1 MIYPSAPYIKGKN
14 FCPAPIVK
22 FGIPPECD
30 SRLNPKVIG
39 TAVWEEFWNEQINR
53 CINGYT
59 TGGIWIPGRYYY
71 FANFK
76 KFSTVQGIID
86 AEYNDLHLELAY
98 WIENCKN
105 PKNMKNGIIAKKR
118 RAGVSEVFITMVVD
132 YGFRFSLGYKCG
144 VAAGLGTYKDDFMNK
159 WHEHNNL
166 IVPEFSLKVKSEE
179 NEVTATYK
187 QETLEGWKNLGT
199 NNKIYHKTMLQ
210 SANLFKGMQMQDICA
225 EEGVEFKNLKTFFG
239 ASEACLRYGSITLGN
254 FFTWGTGGNRSSN
267 GDDFEDMWHNPD
279 DYNMEKFFARGTRF
293 HSPYFGGA
301 KLNGRDI
308 SKVPNLIGKYKEY
321 QLIGVEDEEA
331 AEQDILAVREQKLKS
346 GDISKWIEECQNNPL
361 TPEEVFQRVSSN
373 KFNIEI
379 LNKVGFELASNPK
392 GYIKYKLDYVLNANK
407 EKVMPLKVEAR
418 PARDTDLDKDCV
430 LISIDGLPCEGVPNL
445 YAAGL
450 DSYDQDQSK
459 TSKSLGAMLVMI
471 RNHGLSN
478 QPKMKPVCVVR
489 NRPTDKRDFY
499 DMCLKVAVFYNLT
512 NAVLVDVAKPMVI
525 EHFKSN
531 GGNRFLARRP
541 KKFESVN
548 SEQMHE
554 YGVSLNKYSRPLM
567 VAAMQSYVVDHC
579 SNIVFPKLIDELK
592 GYDEYT
598 TDSDNDLADALGIAL
613 MQDISNSIDPRDN
626 SLKDRNKKFLLND
639 DYDFNPPKLKSLEQD
654 HDGFGLR

>member
-1 MIYPSAPYIKGKN
+1 MNIGKPPYIKGKG
-14 FCPAPIVK
+14 FCPNPIVRY
-22 FGIPPECD
+22 GIPREAD
-30 SRLNPKVIG
+30 ESLNPNVVG
-39 TAVWEEFWNEQINR
+39 TAAYEEFWNEQIYR
-53 CINGYT
+53 CIHGYT
-59 TGGIWIPGRYYY
+59 TGGIFIPGRYYY
-71 FANFK
+71 FLNFK
-76 KFSTVQGIID
+76 KFKVVGRGVVD
-86 AEYNDLHLELAY
+86 ADICDLHLELAY
-98 WIENCKN
+98 WIEDCKARR
-105 PKNMKNGIIAKKR
+105 KNGILAKKR
-118 RAGVSEVFITMVVD
+118 RGGISEAFITMVVD
-132 YGFRFSLGYKCG
+132 YGFRFLPGYNAG
-144 VAAGLGTYKDDFMNK
+144 VAAGIGTYKDEFMKK
-159 WHEHNNL
+159 WEEHNNL
-166 IVPEFSLKVKSEE
+166 IVPVFSKKTTIGDDEE
-179 NEVTATYK
+179 IIASYK
-187 QETLEGWKNLGT
+187 KKTPKGWVVAGSQNT
-199 NNKIYHKTMLQ
+199 IYNKTMFQ
-210 SANLFKGMQMQDICA
+210 NANLFKGLMLNDVCA
-225 EEGVEFKNLKTFFG
+225 EEGVEFKNLKTFFE
-239 ASEACLRYGSITLGN
+239 ATEACLRYGSVQEGS
-254 FFTWGTGGNRSSN
+254 FWTWGTGGNRSSN
-267 GDDFEDMWHNPD
+267 GDDFEDMWHNQD
-279 DYNMEKFFARGTRF
+279 TYNMERFFIKGTRF
-293 HSPYFGGA
+293 HNPFFGGA
-301 KLNGRDI
+301 TDKFGKLAN
-308 SKVPNLIGKYKEY
+308 KVPNLSEYKDY
-321 QLIGVEDEEA
+321 QLIGVEDELEA
-331 AEQDILAVREQKLKS
+331 EKDILEQREIKRKS
-346 GDISKWIEECQNNPL
+346 GDIAKYIEECQNNPL
-361 TPEEVFQRVSSN
+361 TVEEVFKKSSSN

-379 LNKVGFELASNPK
+379 LNNVGFELASGQK
-392 GYIKYKLDYVLNANK
+392 GYTKYKLDYVLNANK

-418 PARDTDLDKDCV
+418 PAKDTDLDKDCV
-430 LISIDGLPCEGVPNL
+430 LIANDGLPCEGIPNL

-579 SNIVFPKLIDELK
+579 KNIVFPKLIDELK

-639 DYDFNPPKLKSLEQD
+639 DFDFNPPKLKSLEQD

>member
-1 MIYPSAPYIKGKN
+1 MSVTSGPYKKGKGFVPN
-14 FCPAPIVK
+14 PVAK
-22 FGIPPECD
+22 HGIPRFAD
-30 SRLNPKVIG
+30 SRYNKNVIG
-39 TAVWEEFWNEQINR
+39 TPDWEKYWEEQLYYIHH
-53 CINGYT
+53 GYQ
-59 TGGIWIPGRYYY
+59 TGGMFIPGRYYY
-71 FANFK
+71 YANFK
-76 KFSTVQGIID
+76 IFDTVLGPRHADIC
-86 AEYNDLHLELAY
+86 DLHLELAY
-98 WIENCKN
+98 VIEHCKKEG
-105 PKNMKNGIIAKKR
+105 KNFIGPKKR
-118 RAGVSEVFITMVVD
+118 RGGLSEAFNNMVID
-132 YGFRFSLGYKCG
+132 YGARFIPGYNAG
-144 VAAGLGTYKDDFMNK
+144 VAAGLSTYTEEFMKK
-159 WHEHNNL
+159 WSVHNNI
-166 IVPEFSLKVKSEE
+166 IVPELRCRTKGTEE
-179 NEVTATYK
+179 ITFCYDVIDDNGKRE
-187 QETLEGWKNLGT
+187 EGT
-199 NNKIYHKTMLQ
+199 FNKIHVATMFQ
-210 SANLFKGMQMQDICA
+210 NANLFKGLFLNDVVA
-225 EEGVEFKNLKTFFG
+225 EEGVEFKKLKAFYNATK
-239 ASEACLRYGSITLGN
+239 ACLMFGSVQKGN
-254 FFTWGTGGNRSSN
+254 FWTWATGGNRSSN
-267 GDDFEDMWHNPD
+267 GEDFEEMWYNYES
-279 DYNMEKFFARGTRF
+279 YNMYRFFIKGTRF
-293 HSPYFGGA
+293 YHPFYAGA
-301 KLNGRDI
+301 TDDRGENVEQ
-308 SKVPNLIGKYKEY
+308 VPNLIKVY
-321 QLIGVEDEEA
+321 QPYEMLGIEDEVA
-331 AEQDILAVREQKLKS
+331 AEQNILAKRQHLLDT
-346 GDISKWIEECQNNPL
+346 GDIEGWIEECQNNPL
-361 TPEEVFQRVSSN
+361 HIDEVFKKSSSN

-379 LNKVGFELASNPK
+379 LNNVGFQLASNPK
-392 GYIKYKLDYVLNANK
+392 GYVKYKLDYVLNANK

-418 PARDTDLDKDCV
+418 PAKDTDLDKDCV
-430 LISIDGLPCEGVPNL
+430 LIAIDGLPCEGVPNL

-471 RNHGLSN
+471 RNHGLAN

-499 DMCLKVAVFYNLT
+499 DICLKVAVFYNIT
-512 NAVLVDVAKPMVI
+512 NGVLVDVAKPMVI

-639 DYDFNPPKLKSLEQD
+639 DLDFNPPKLKSLEQD
-654 HDGFGLR
+654 HDGFGSR